1 MIRYIHGSSNSADI
15 DTIYVFDHIP
25 DFSEAKSFCDGKKT
39 ENANIICVEMV
50 RFHIVIKVLLMN

>member
-25 DFSEAKSFCDGKKT
+25 DFSEAKSFVMARKPKMP
-39 ENANIICVEMV
+39 I
-50 RFHIVIKVLLMN
+50 